1 MHIIAYTI
9 SWKTHKILFW
19 IVWQQKK
26 NQVSL
31 YSMLQDLAGHLSI
44 LIWTIW
50 DRACMLHFFAPATRR
65 TNAVWLATHVS
76 PSQASTILPIGNCV
90 PCHQVHLC
98 TLRLHPTRN
107 IYRSTTQAH
116 HSRRQAEIIEFQ
128 GHHISFPFD
137 PFLQTPDAQVLALGE
152 LAYIDTCS
160 SYVWEK
166 QVFIHGSVWSTR
178 VHCPPQREVHCL
190 AMQRE

>member
-1 MHIIAYTI
+1 M
-9 SWKTHKILFW
+9 WIL
-19 IVWQQKK
+19 QKSK
-26 NQVSL
+26 L
-31 YSMLQDLAGHLSI
+31 E
-44 LIWTIW
+44 
-50 DRACMLHFFAPATRR
+50 
-65 TNAVWLATHVS
+65 
-76 PSQASTILPIGNCV
+76 
-90 PCHQVHLC
+90 VHLC

-190 AMQRE
+190 AMQREKRQMNKAISSNILIILF